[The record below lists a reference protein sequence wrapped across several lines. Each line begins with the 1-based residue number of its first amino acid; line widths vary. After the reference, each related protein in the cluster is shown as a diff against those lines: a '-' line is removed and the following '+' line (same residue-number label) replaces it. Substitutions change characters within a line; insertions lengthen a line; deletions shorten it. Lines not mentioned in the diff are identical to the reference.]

1 MLAFTEACRCMADE
15 NFRNPNKSCCYDS
28 DDDDLPEMDADDELS
43 SLTLET
49 MNLAS
54 KTFNFK
60 AFKY

>member
-1 MLAFTEACRCMADE
+1 MADE